1 MSEWQWH
8 GRAGNVYI
16 SSILSKCALVGQ
28 ILALQYR
35 AIFQAGKALHPD
47 DWWHDGLQTSV
58 LKCYMLRR
66 ESPPFCQLCLESF
79 ESSPDLPS
87 LCIPLSSSILALQVH
102 VEQQTGES
110 LRGATTTEFW
120 KSVSVCVCVWWCGRG
135 GNMAKAWKTCNAVRL
150 FVMCSRALQQ
160 RWGFGKPSP
169 HRQADR
175 SRGIPDIFW
184 LFVFHQEASRC
195 SRLLLQ
201 SAACLFELHITP
213 EHAPTM
219 SEPTK
224 NPPQK
229 VH

>member
-1 MSEWQWH
+1 MTDDMMAYRRRFLNAICWEEKVRRFVSYAS
-8 GRAGNVYI
+8 RA
-16 SSILSKCALVGQ
+16 L
-28 ILALQYR
+28 
-35 AIFQAGKALHPD
+35 KA
-47 DWWHDGLQTSV
+47 V
-58 LKCYMLRR
+58 LTCPRFASLFL
-66 ESPPFCQLCLESF
+66 PPFWLYRFMWNNRLGKVSE
-79 ESSPDLPS
+79 
-87 LCIPLSSSILALQVH
+87 
-102 VEQQTGES
+102 EQQQRNSGRVC
-110 LRGATTTEFW
+110 L
-120 KSVSVCVCVWWCGRG
+120 CVCVWWCGRG
-135 GNMAKAWKTCNAVRL
+135 GNMAKAWKTCTAVRL

-184 LFVFHQEASRC
+184 LFVFHREASRC

-201 SAACLFELHITP
+201 SAGSLFELHITP
-213 EHAPTM
+213 EHAQTM